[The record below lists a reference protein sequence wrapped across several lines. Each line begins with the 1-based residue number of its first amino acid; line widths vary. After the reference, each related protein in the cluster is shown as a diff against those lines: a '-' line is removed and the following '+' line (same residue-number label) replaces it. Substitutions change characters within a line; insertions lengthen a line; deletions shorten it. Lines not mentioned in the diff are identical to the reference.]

1 MDLAIWLLPLVAI
14 LAILVGYLGHKITT
28 VRTIGDAETRA
39 SRIVEDARR
48 AAADASR
55 EVESKAR
62 EAEAKIK
69 AAELEAKEVA
79 LRARAELEQDTR
91 ARQKEIQEIERRVVH
106 QEEQLSRRIDQ
117 LDRREADFDKRDR
130 QSAERERKMA
140 ETEGRLANALEEH
153 RRKLE
158 SVAGLTAEE
167 AKRQLMAQ
175 IEVDARR
182 EAQLLCMR
190 LEEEARETAQLKA
203 KEVLATTIQRLAP
216 DYTVETAV
224 SIVDLPSDD
233 MKGRIIGREG
243 RNIRALELH
252 TGVDLIVDD
261 TPEAV
266 LISAYDPYRREIARL
281 ALQKLIADGRI
292 HPARIEEVVEKVKKE
307 MEQHLKEEGEKACFE
322 VGVHGLHP
330 ELVKLVG
337 RMKFRTSYGQ
347 NCLQHS
353 KEVAWLCGMMA
364 AEIKADVKLAKRM
377 GLLHDIG
384 KALTHEQEGSH
395 PELSLQVLTKY
406 NESPAVINAALCG
419 HENVEPETIEA
430 VLVEAA
436 DGISAARPGAR
447 RDVLESYIK
456 RLAKLEEIALSY
468 KGVEMCYAIQ
478 AGRELRIMTK
488 SEQVSDLD
496 AYQLAKDISKR
507 IEAEMQYPGHIKV
520 VVIRETRAVEVAR
533 VAMTRPVTVL
543 CVGDV
548 FGESG
553 RRCVQALLPRLRKQH
568 EVDVAVVNVENA
580 AAGFGVTPLI
590 ARTFLEQGVDVMTSG
605 NHIWDRK
612 EIIEYIVKENLLLRP
627 ANYPSGTPG
636 VGSATVKAG
645 PHKVAVLNLMGRVFL
660 PNLDCPFRKADEEVA
675 RLREETPLVVVDM
688 HCEATSE
695 SQAMGWYL
703 DGRVSAVVGTHRHV
717 QTADERVLPRARP
730 SSRTSA

>member
-1 MDLAIWLLPLVAI
+1 MTGILLFDSIVAI
-14 LAILVGYLGHKITT
+14 IALVVGFFLHKFVTD
-28 VRTIGDAETRA
+28 RRLGDAQQTA
-39 SRIVEDARR
+39 QRIVETAEQAAEARLK
-48 AAADASR
+48 AADLQAK
-55 EVESKAR
+55 EHELKAR
-62 EAEAKIK
+62 
-69 AAELEAKEVA
+69 V
-79 LRARAELEQDTR
+79 ELEQEVR
-91 ARQKEIQEIERRVVH
+91 RREGEIQAVERRMLTK
-106 QEEQLSRRIDQ
+106 EEQVGRKLEE
-117 LDRREADFDKRDR
+117 LDRRLNEQSSRDR
-130 QSAERERKMA
+130 SLAAREKTLGDKEA
-140 ETEGRLANALEEH
+140 RLEVAIEEQ

-158 SVAGLTAEE
+158 VIAGLTAEE
-167 AKRQLMAQ
+167 AKRQLISQMEA
-175 IEVDARR
+175 EARR
-182 EAQLLCMR
+182 EAALIGMR
-190 LEEEARETAQLKA
+190 LEEEARETAHQKA

-266 LISAYDPYRREIARL
+266 IVSAYDPYRREIARL
-281 ALQKLIADGRI
+281 ALQRLIADGRI
-292 HPARIEEVVEKVKKE
+292 HPARIEEVVAKVKTE

-353 KEVAWLCGMMA
+353 KEVAWLAGMMA
-364 AEIKADVKLAKRM
+364 AEVKADAKMAKRM

-447 RDVLESYIK
+447 RDVLESYIR

-478 AGRELRIMTK
+478 AGRELRVMTK
-488 SEQVSDLD
+488 ADIVSDLD
-496 AYQLAKDISKR
+496 AHQLARDISKR

-533 VAMTRPVTVL
+533 
-543 CVGDV
+543 
-548 FGESG
+548 
-553 RRCVQALLPRLRKQH
+553 
-568 EVDVAVVNVENA
+568 
-580 AAGFGVTPLI
+580 
-590 ARTFLEQGVDVMTSG
+590 
-605 NHIWDRK
+605 
-612 EIIEYIVKENLLLRP
+612 
-627 ANYPSGTPG
+627 
-636 VGSATVKAG
+636 
-645 PHKVAVLNLMGRVFL
+645 
-660 PNLDCPFRKADEEVA
+660 
-675 RLREETPLVVVDM
+675 
-688 HCEATSE
+688 
-695 SQAMGWYL
+695 
-703 DGRVSAVVGTHRHV
+703 
-717 QTADERVLPRARP
+717 
-730 SSRTSA
+730 

>member
-1 MDLAIWLLPLVAI
+1 MDLVIWLLPLVAI
-14 LAILVGYLGHKITT
+14 LAFLVGYLGHKIST
-28 VRTIGDAETRA
+28 VRTIGEADVHAKRILDDAKR
-39 SRIVEDARR
+39 SV
-48 AAADASR
+48 ADATR
-55 EVESKAR
+55 EVEGKAR
-62 EAEAKIK
+62 EAEAKIR
-69 AAELEAKEVA
+69 AAELEAKEIA
-79 LRARAELEQDTR
+79 LRSRADLEQEAR
-91 ARQKEIQEIERRVVH
+91 VRQKEIQDIERRVVQH
-106 QEEQLSRRIDQ
+106 EEQLTRRLDQ
-117 LDRREADFDKRDR
+117 LDRREQDQQQRDR
-130 QSAERERKMA
+130 QLSDRERKMV

-158 SVAGLTAEE
+158 SIAALTAEE
-167 AKRQLMAQ
+167 ARRQLMAQ
-175 IEVDARR
+175 IEVESRR
-182 EAQLLCMR
+182 EAQLLGMR
-190 LEEEARETAQLKA
+190 LEEEARETAHVKA
-203 KEVLATTIQRLAP
+203 KEILATTIQRLAP

-292 HPARIEEVVEKVKKE
+292 HPARIEEVVEKVKKD

-337 RMKFRTSYGQ
+337 RMKYRTSYGQ

-406 NESPAVINAALCG
+406 NESSQVINAALCG

-430 VLVEAA
+430 VLTEAA

-488 SEQVSDLD
+488 AEQISDLD
-496 AYQLAKDISKR
+496 AHQLAKDISKR

-520 VVIRETRAVEVAR
+520 VVIRETRAVEVA
-533 VAMTRPVTVL
+533 
-543 CVGDV
+543 
-548 FGESG
+548 
-553 RRCVQALLPRLRKQH
+553 K
-568 EVDVAVVNVENA
+568 
-580 AAGFGVTPLI
+580 
-590 ARTFLEQGVDVMTSG
+590 
-605 NHIWDRK
+605 
-612 EIIEYIVKENLLLRP
+612 
-627 ANYPSGTPG
+627 
-636 VGSATVKAG
+636 
-645 PHKVAVLNLMGRVFL
+645 
-660 PNLDCPFRKADEEVA
+660 
-675 RLREETPLVVVDM
+675 
-688 HCEATSE
+688 
-695 SQAMGWYL
+695 
-703 DGRVSAVVGTHRHV
+703 
-717 QTADERVLPRARP
+717 
-730 SSRTSA
+730 

>member
-1 MDLAIWLLPLVAI
+1 MDLVIWLLPLVAI
-14 LAILVGYLGHKITT
+14 LAFLVGYLGHKIST
-28 VRTIGDAETRA
+28 VRTIGDADVQA
-39 SRIVEDARR
+39 KRILDDARR
-48 AAADASR
+48 SVADATR
-55 EVESKAR
+55 DVEAKAR
-62 EAEAKIK
+62 EAEAKIRS
-69 AAELEAKEVA
+69 AELEAKEIS
-79 LRARAELEQDTR
+79 LRARAELEQESR
-91 ARQKEIQEIERRVVH
+91 SRQKEIQDIERRVSQH
-106 QEEQLSRRIDQ
+106 EEQLTRRLDQ
-117 LDRREADFDKRDR
+117 LDRREQEFQRR
-130 QSAERERKMA
+130 EQSFSDRERKMA
-140 ETEGRLANALEEH
+140 ETEGRLSNALEEH

-158 SVAGLTAEE
+158 SIAGLTAEE
-167 AKRQLMAQ
+167 ARRQLMAQ
-175 IEVDARR
+175 IEVEARR
-182 EAQLLCMR
+182 EAQLLGMR
-190 LEEEARETAQLKA
+190 LEEEARETAHVKA

-337 RMKFRTSYGQ
+337 RMKYRTSYGQ

-406 NESPAVINAALCG
+406 NESPQVINAALCG

-430 VLVEAA
+430 VLTEAA

-456 RLAKLEEIALSY
+456 RLAKLEEIAMSY

-488 SEQVSDLD
+488 AEQISDLD
-496 AYQLAKDISKR
+496 AHQLAKDISKR

-520 VVIRETRAVEVAR
+520 VVIRETRAVEVA
-533 VAMTRPVTVL
+533 
-543 CVGDV
+543 
-548 FGESG
+548 
-553 RRCVQALLPRLRKQH
+553 K
-568 EVDVAVVNVENA
+568 
-580 AAGFGVTPLI
+580 
-590 ARTFLEQGVDVMTSG
+590 
-605 NHIWDRK
+605 
-612 EIIEYIVKENLLLRP
+612 
-627 ANYPSGTPG
+627 
-636 VGSATVKAG
+636 
-645 PHKVAVLNLMGRVFL
+645 
-660 PNLDCPFRKADEEVA
+660 
-675 RLREETPLVVVDM
+675 
-688 HCEATSE
+688 
-695 SQAMGWYL
+695 
-703 DGRVSAVVGTHRHV
+703 
-717 QTADERVLPRARP
+717 
-730 SSRTSA
+730 

>member
-1 MDLAIWLLPLVAI
+1 MNGPGWLLVLVPVVAV
-14 LAILVGYLGHKITT
+14 LGILVGYLFHKAALART
-28 VRTIGDAETRA
+28 VGDAESRATRILDDA
-39 SRIVEDARR
+39 KRTVDQARSDVE
-48 AAADASR
+48 
-55 EVESKAR
+55 VKAR
-62 EAEAKIK
+62 EAETKIRS
-69 AAELEAKEVA
+69 AELEAKEMA
-79 LRARAELEQDTR
+79 LKVRADLDSETR
-91 ARQKEIQEIERRVVH
+91 ARQREIQEVERRVLQ
-106 QEEQLSRRIDQ
+106 QEEQLGRKLDQ
-117 LDRREADFDKRDR
+117 LDRRELEL
-130 QSAERERKMA
+130 QGRERSLGDHEKA
-140 ETEGRLANALEEH
+140 FGEKEARLALAFEEQ

-158 SVAGLTAEE
+158 VIAGLTAEE
-167 AKRQLMAQ
+167 AKRQLLTQMEA
-175 IEVDARR
+175 EARR
-182 EAQLLCMR
+182 EAQLLGMR
-190 LEEEARETAQLKA
+190 LEEEAKETANVKA

-243 RNIRALELH
+243 RNIRALESF

-281 ALQKLIADGRI
+281 ALQRLIADGRI
-292 HPARIEEVVEKVKKE
+292 HPARIEEVVEKVKKD

-353 KEVAWLCGMMA
+353 KEVAWLAGMMA

-406 NESPAVINAALCG
+406 GESPQIINAALCG

-430 VLVEAA
+430 VLTEAA

-456 RLAKLEEIALSY
+456 RLAKLEEIAMSY

-478 AGRELRIMTK
+478 AGRELRVMTK
-488 SEQVSDLD
+488 ADQISDLD
-496 AYQLAKDISKR
+496 AHQLAKDISKR

-520 VVIRETRAVEVAR
+520 IVIRETRAVEVA
-533 VAMTRPVTVL
+533 
-543 CVGDV
+543 
-548 FGESG
+548 
-553 RRCVQALLPRLRKQH
+553 K
-568 EVDVAVVNVENA
+568 
-580 AAGFGVTPLI
+580 
-590 ARTFLEQGVDVMTSG
+590 
-605 NHIWDRK
+605 
-612 EIIEYIVKENLLLRP
+612 
-627 ANYPSGTPG
+627 
-636 VGSATVKAG
+636 
-645 PHKVAVLNLMGRVFL
+645 
-660 PNLDCPFRKADEEVA
+660 
-675 RLREETPLVVVDM
+675 
-688 HCEATSE
+688 
-695 SQAMGWYL
+695 
-703 DGRVSAVVGTHRHV
+703 
-717 QTADERVLPRARP
+717 
-730 SSRTSA
+730 